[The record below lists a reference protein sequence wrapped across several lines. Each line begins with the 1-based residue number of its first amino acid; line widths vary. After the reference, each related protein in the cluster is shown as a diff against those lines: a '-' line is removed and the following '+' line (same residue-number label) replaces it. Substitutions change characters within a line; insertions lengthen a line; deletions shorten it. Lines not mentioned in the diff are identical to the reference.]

1 MVSGDPAGLR
11 QAEYDRAIESVR
23 RAEVEIFHGGLLA
36 QLGRLEPQRQTAA
49 VPRFGFAIDQ
59 QAESL
64 VEAQVQV
71 LVRFELLAQPEHHA
85 EQAQRIELVEGL
97 CQQHALASIKLCW

>member
-1 MVSGDPAGLR
+1 MGGDPAGLS
-11 QAEYDRAIESVR
+11 QAEHDRAIQTSGR
-23 RAEVEIFHGGLLA
+23 PEVEIFHGGLLA

-49 VPRFGFAIDQ
+49 ITRFGFAIDQ

-64 VEAQVQV
+64 VEAQVQI
-71 LVRFELLAQPEHHA
+71 LARFELLAQPEHHA

-97 CQQHALASIKLCW
+97 CQQHAQASISVCW